1 MRHGNPN
8 TPPLFAM
15 NTDVTGGEGT
25 HPQTS
30 PNAGRILLLAK
41 KFPLVPHS
49 DPPAPFS
56 CTATLQPFFLP
67 QVSDHGASRSHHVSP
82 LSSPA
87 GAA

>member
-1 MRHGNPN
+1 MRRGNPN
-8 TPPLFAM
+8 TPPLIAM

-25 HPQTS
+25 HPQAS
-30 PNAGRILLLAK
+30 PNAGRILFLAK
-41 KFPLVPHS
+41 KFLLVSHT

-56 CTATLQPFFLP
+56 CTAILQPFFLQ